1 MPRPPLPVEDYA
13 SRISA
18 YVYGNILVL
27 TALLPMNYQTEVS
40 HAGLVVI
47 STSLSTFVAHAFAES
62 VGRSARSGRALTTK
76 ERIAELRDSVP
87 VLTSGLIP
95 AVLVGMGGLELIP
108 LSTVLLLA
116 EIWVVF
122 RIAGIAFVIT
132 RLRGERPNRGT
143 LISSIGLSLI
153 ALTVVVVKLL
163 VGGH

>member
-27 TALLPMNYQTEVS
+27 TALLPMNRATDVA

-47 STSLSTFVAHAFAES
+47 GTSLSTFVAHAFAES
-62 VGRSARSGRALTTK
+62 VGRSARSGRPLTSG
-76 ERIAELRDSVP
+76 ERIGELRDSVP
-87 VLTSGLIP
+87 VLTSGLVP
-95 AVLVGMGGLELIP
+95 AVLVGMGGLDLLELN
-108 LSTVLLLA
+108 LALVLA
-116 EIWVVF
+116 EIWVVT

-143 LISSIGLSLI
+143 LVASIALSLV
-153 ALTVVVVKLL
+153 ALVIVVVKLL
-163 VGGH
+163 VGH